1 MGEEGKR
8 DGHEVGREEVEKE
21 KEKKTIEEE
30 EEEEVEVSRRNL
42 QKYIAAQE
50 AGSNRAS
57 SVPRDPRYRR
67 AISRRLVAG
76 DRCSARC
83 VELRKSELACPPHDW
98 RNDPERYTPCQRQE
112 SRYVLSSRMSSV

>member
-1 MGEEGKR
+1 M
-8 DGHEVGREEVEKE
+8 
-21 KEKKTIEEE
+21 EEE
-30 EEEEVEVSRRNL
+30 EGVEVSRRNL

-76 DRCSARC
+76 DRCSAWR
-83 VELRKSELACPPHDW
+83 VELRKSELTCPRPPTAVTIPKNTLLVDDEASTRLDEM
-98 RNDPERYTPCQRQE
+98 RNA
-112 SRYVLSSRMSSV
+112 SSRRRDNSRATSQQVLLSVGSF